1 LNIFTALSQ
10 GKGSLN
16 ENNMSAMLSY
26 LLNSHQDHGLKDTFL
41 KKFLKLLNEITN
53 QKLFSK
59 SNLFLDNSRNLNV
72 EVTLEPAYDYRGKKR
87 YLDIELQVYDSTYNY
102 VEENN
107 EVKEVLRIAIENKI
121 KPSSAQNNQ
130 FKEEYEAIKSD
141 MEDKETKILM
151 VFLTPFGNYDSLQ
164 TEYNNLNID
173 KNSNDEK
180 VWLMWDAPDDEDT
193 VVYLLKT
200 LLKNEADFKIDPI
213 SDYVRNTLKAFIR
226 HIIETNIKFTSPK
239 VISDDLGDIKNVVN
253 VDLKSGNYRIE
264 EYESSSIKVY
274 NVETQEYE
282 VAKPILRDVIEEK
295 NLKIDLYYDSGNKK
309 NTRTLG
315 KDVIQSL
322 KNKNIKADF
331 TSKKEPSD
339 NKVKKSID
347 IKLNI
352 GRYKVEEYQN
362 GSIKVYNKEMK
373 NYEQAKPLLK
383 RIIEEKDLDINL
395 KYKSGNEKNT
405 RALGKDVIR
414 AMKNNTNEWDFGE

>member
-1 LNIFTALSQ
+1 
-10 GKGSLN
+10 
-16 ENNMSAMLSY
+16 
-26 LLNSHQDHGLKDTFL
+26 
-41 KKFLKLLNEITN
+41 
-53 QKLFSK
+53 
-59 SNLFLDNSRNLNV
+59 
-72 EVTLEPAYDYRGKKR
+72 
-87 YLDIELQVYDSTYNY
+87 
-102 VEENN
+102 
-107 EVKEVLRIAIENKI
+107 
-121 KPSSAQNNQ
+121 
-130 FKEEYEAIKSD
+130 
-141 MEDKETKILM
+141 
-151 VFLTPFGNYDSLQ
+151 
-164 TEYNNLNID
+164 
-173 KNSNDEK
+173 
-180 VWLMWDAPDDEDT
+180 
-193 VVYLLKT
+193 
-200 LLKNEADFKIDPI
+200 
-213 SDYVRNTLKAFIR
+213 
-226 HIIETNIKFTSPK
+226 
-239 VISDDLGDIKNVVN
+239 LGDIKNVVN

-331 TSKKEPSD
+331 TSKEEFDDK
-339 NKVKKSID
+339 NKIKNTID

>member
-41 KKFLKLLNEITN
+41 KKFLKLLDEIN
-53 QKLFSK
+53 DQKLFLK
-59 SNLFLDNSRNLNV
+59 NNLLLDNRSNLDV

-102 VEENN
+102 VEDNN
-107 EVKEVLRIAIENKI
+107 EVKEILRIAIENKI
-121 KPSSAQNNQ
+121 KPSSAKNNQ

-151 VFLTPFGNYDSLQ
+151 VFLTPFGDYNNLK
-164 TEYNNLNID
+164 TEYNNLIID
-173 KNSNDEK
+173 ENSKNEK
-180 VWLMWDAPDDEDT
+180 VWLKWDAPDDRNT
-193 VVYLLKT
+193 VVFLLKS

-226 HIIETNIKFTSPK
+226 HIIETNIKFTSPE

-274 NVETQEYE
+274 NLETQEYE
-282 VAKPILRDVIEEK
+282 VAKPILREVIEEK

-322 KNKNIKADF
+322 KNQNIKADF
-331 TSKKEPSD
+331 TSKKEPD
-339 NKVKKSID
+339 NKNEIKNTID
-347 IKLNI
+347 IKLQS
-352 GRYKVEEYQN
+352 GKYKVEEYKN
-362 GSIKVYNKEMK
+362 GSIKVYNIEMK
-373 NYEQAKPLLK
+373 KYEKAKPLLR
-383 RIIEEKDLDINL
+383 RIIKEKELDISLYYN
-395 KYKSGNEKNT
+395 SGNKKNT
-405 RALGKDVIR
+405 RILGKDVMQAI
-414 AMKNNTNEWDFGE
+414 KNEWVFG

>member
-1 LNIFTALSQ
+1 MNIFTALSQ

-26 LLNSHQDHGLKDTFL
+26 LLNPHQDHGLKDTFL
-41 KKFLKLLNEITN
+41 KKFLKLLDVITN
-53 QKLFSK
+53 QKLFSERDTI
-59 SNLFLDNSRNLNV
+59 LDNKRKLEV
-72 EVTLEPAYDYRGKKR
+72 EVTLEPAYDYKGKKR
-87 YLDIELQVYDSTYNY
+87 YLDIELQVYDSSYDY
-102 VEENN
+102 LQRNN
-107 EVKEVLRIAIENKI
+107 QVKEILRIAIENKI

-151 VFLTPFGNYDSLQ
+151 VFLTPFGDYDNLQ
-164 TEYNNLNID
+164 AEYDNLIID
-173 KNSNDEK
+173 ENSKNEK
-180 VWLMWDAPDDEDT
+180 VWLKWDAPDDENT
-193 VVYLLKT
+193 VVFLLKS

-226 HIIETNIKFTSPK
+226 HIIETNIKFTSPE

-331 TSKKEPSD
+331 TSKEEFDDK
-339 NKVKKSID
+339 NKIKNTID

-414 AMKNNTNEWDFGE
+414 AMKNNTNE

>member
-1 LNIFTALSQ
+1 MNIFTALSQ

-41 KKFLKLLNEITN
+41 KKFLKLLDEIN
-53 QKLFSK
+53 DQKLFLK
-59 SNLFLDNSRNLNV
+59 NNLLLDNRSNLDV

-102 VEENN
+102 VEDNN
-107 EVKEVLRIAIENKI
+107 EVKEILRIAIENKI
-121 KPSSAQNNQ
+121 KPSSAKNNQ

-151 VFLTPFGNYDSLQ
+151 VFLTPFGDYNNLK
-164 TEYNNLNID
+164 TEYNNLIID
-173 KNSNDEK
+173 ENSKNEK
-180 VWLMWDAPDDEDT
+180 VWLKWDAPDDRNT
-193 VVYLLKT
+193 VVFLLKS

-226 HIIETNIKFTSPK
+226 HIIETNIKFTSPE

-274 NVETQEYE
+274 NLETQEYE
-282 VAKPILRDVIEEK
+282 VAKPILREVIEEK

-322 KNKNIKADF
+322 KNQNIKADF
-331 TSKKEPSD
+331 TSKKEPD
-339 NKVKKSID
+339 NKNEIKNTID
-347 IKLNI
+347 IKLQS
-352 GRYKVEEYQN
+352 GKYKVEEYKN
-362 GSIKVYNKEMK
+362 GSIKVYNIEMK
-373 NYEQAKPLLK
+373 KYEKAKPLLR
-383 RIIEEKDLDINL
+383 RIIKEKELDISLYYN
-395 KYKSGNEKNT
+395 SGNKKNT
-405 RALGKDVIR
+405 RILGKDVMQAI
-414 AMKNNTNEWDFGE
+414 KNEWVFG